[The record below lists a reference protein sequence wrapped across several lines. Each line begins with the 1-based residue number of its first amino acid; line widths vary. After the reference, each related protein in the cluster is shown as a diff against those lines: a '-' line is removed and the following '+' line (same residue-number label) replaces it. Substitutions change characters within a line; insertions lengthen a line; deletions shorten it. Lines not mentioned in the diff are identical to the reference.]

1 MEKIPEN
8 REREEIK
15 SPAGKHGEL
24 KIWLLAQEREE
35 IKSPAGKQKEQISD
49 CYHEVVQ
56 RKEMIRMENFNFGNA
71 DSKKKETGADKKEEV
86 KLTHSGFLSAQGR
99 RAVSFR
105 FERGED
111 VAEGMLPPGKVTKNK
126 GFTEE
131 EIAGLELYL
140 EMQCDEIYAKAKELG
155 KFKNLF

>member
-1 MEKIPEN
+1 
-8 REREEIK
+8 
-15 SPAGKHGEL
+15 
-24 KIWLLAQEREE
+24 
-35 IKSPAGKQKEQISD
+35 
-49 CYHEVVQ
+49 
-56 RKEMIRMENFNFGNA
+56 MENFNFGRTASKNA
-71 DSKKKETGADKKEEV
+71 NAGKIASKKIHSIKEETATDKKETMADQKEEV
-86 KLTHSGFLSAQGR
+86 KLTHSGFLSVNGR
-99 RAVSFR
+99 RVVSVR

-111 VAEGMLPPGKVTKNK
+111 VAEGMLPPGKLTKNK

>member
-1 MEKIPEN
+1 
-8 REREEIK
+8 
-15 SPAGKHGEL
+15 
-24 KIWLLAQEREE
+24 
-35 IKSPAGKQKEQISD
+35 
-49 CYHEVVQ
+49 
-56 RKEMIRMENFNFGNA
+56 MENFNFRST
-71 DSKKKETGADKKEEV
+71 DSKNKGSKNINSKDMASKKIHSEKKETAADEKEEV
-86 KLTHSGFLSAQGR
+86 KLTHSGFLSVNGR
-99 RAVSFR
+99 RAVSVR

-111 VAEGMLPPGKVTKNK
+111 VAEGMLPPGKITKNK

>member
-1 MEKIPEN
+1 
-8 REREEIK
+8 
-15 SPAGKHGEL
+15 
-24 KIWLLAQEREE
+24 
-35 IKSPAGKQKEQISD
+35 
-49 CYHEVVQ
+49 
-56 RKEMIRMENFNFGNA
+56 MENFNFGKT
-71 DSKKKETGADKKEEV
+71 DSKNANAREIHSKNIHSMKKETVTDKKEEV
-86 KLTHSGFLSAQGR
+86 KLTHSGFLSVNGR
-99 RAVSFR
+99 RAVSVR

-111 VAEGMLPPGKVTKNK
+111 VAEGMLPPGKLTKNQ

>member
-1 MEKIPEN
+1 M
-8 REREEIK
+8 
-15 SPAGKHGEL
+15 
-24 KIWLLAQEREE
+24 Q
-35 IKSPAGKQKEQISD
+35 
-49 CYHEVVQ
+49 
-56 RKEMIRMENFNFGNA
+56 MENFNFGRTASKNA
-71 DSKKKETGADKKEEV
+71 NAGKIASKKIHSIKEETAADPKKTAADKKETVTDKKEEV
-86 KLTHSGFLSAQGR
+86 KLTHSGFLSVNGR
-99 RAVSFR
+99 RAVSVR

-111 VAEGMLPPGKVTKNK
+111 VAEGMLPPGKLTKNK

>member
-1 MEKIPEN
+1 
-8 REREEIK
+8 
-15 SPAGKHGEL
+15 
-24 KIWLLAQEREE
+24 
-35 IKSPAGKQKEQISD
+35 
-49 CYHEVVQ
+49 
-56 RKEMIRMENFNFGNA
+56 MENFNFEKTASKNA
-71 DSKKKETGADKKEEV
+71 NAREIHSKNIHSKNIHSMKKETVTDKKEEV
-86 KLTHSGFLSAQGR
+86 KLTHSGFLSVNGR
-99 RAVSFR
+99 RAVSVR

-111 VAEGMLPPGKVTKNK
+111 VAEGMLPPGKLTKNQ